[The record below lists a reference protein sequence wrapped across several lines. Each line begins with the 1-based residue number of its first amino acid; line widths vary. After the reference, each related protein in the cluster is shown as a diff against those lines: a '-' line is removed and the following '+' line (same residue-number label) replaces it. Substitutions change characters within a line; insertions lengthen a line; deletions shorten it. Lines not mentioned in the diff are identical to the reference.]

1 MTLFKNIISP
11 PIVTTG
17 HVVYVFIINISNF
30 DYGGGAYYRATGL
43 NSIKL
48 FIYKII
54 KKWLFEYSIYIF
66 FY

>member
-30 DYGGGAYYRATGL
+30 DYGGGAYSTKTNIKRAPI
-43 NSIKL
+43 S
-48 FIYKII
+48 
-54 KKWLFEYSIYIF
+54 
-66 FY
+66 